1 MKFLN
6 LRVYW
11 IPAGGAIAKELCI
24 LRKAATVSSV
34 ESFHSDD
41 ELHSYIGLKWIN
53 GEQANELWKIWLEPV
68 DVSLQHYFSCVKRSV
83 EVRSACQK
91 ELRLLQ
97 PEFLCLDW
105 YSAQAKKS
113 STERV

>member
-1 MKFLN
+1 M
-6 LRVYW
+6 
-11 IPAGGAIAKELCI
+11 
-24 LRKAATVSSV
+24 SSV

-41 ELHSYIGLKWIN
+41 ELYSYINLKWIN
-53 GEQANELWKIWLEPV
+53 GEQDNELWKIWLEPD

-91 ELRLLQ
+91 ELSLLQ

>member
-1 MKFLN
+1 M
-6 LRVYW
+6 
-11 IPAGGAIAKELCI
+11 
-24 LRKAATVSSV
+24 SSV

-41 ELHSYIGLKWIN
+41 ELHSYIDLKWIN
-53 GEQANELWKIWLEPV
+53 GEQANKLWKRWLEAV
-68 DVSLQHYFSCVKRSV
+68 DVSFQHYFSCVKRSV

-105 YSAQAKKS
+105 YSVHAKKS